1 MNGLLLAVTIV
12 SVITAVVSSAIA
24 WRVTREER
32 RRSNLRVAA
41 LSEAIYED
49 DRTRPSPAPTK
60 LFEDPAPARTESYR
74 AVAAIVACVV
84 LLGTGMT
91 FVTARS
97 ARRPA
102 PAAAT
107 SATIADVPP
116 LELLALEHD
125 REGDRLIVR
134 GLVRNPV
141 NGGERRGLSAFVL
154 LYRSDGRFLASGAAP
169 VPLAALAPGE
179 TTPFVVNVSGADD
192 VERFRLSFR
201 TNARVE
207 PHVDRR
213 VHLPGEGVTQ

>member
-1 MNGLLLAVTIV
+1 MNGLLLAVTVV
-12 SVITAVVSSAIA
+12 SVIAAVVSSAIA

-41 LSEAIYED
+41 LSDAIYEGD
-49 DRTRPSPAPTK
+49 STRPSPAPAT
-60 LFEDPAPARTESYR
+60 LFEDPAPARTQSYR
-74 AVAAIVACVV
+74 AVAAIVASIV

-102 PAAAT
+102 PAGAT
-107 SATIADVPP
+107 SATAADVP

-141 NGGERRGLSAFVL
+141 NGGQRRGLSAFVL
-154 LYRSDGRFLASGAAP
+154 LYRSDGRFLTSGAAP

-179 TTPFVVNVSGADD
+179 TTPFIVSVSGADD